1 MHGFFRTVSLKLER
15 ALGSGWACGADI
27 MRLSVWLLLQQ
38 QVEAAQ
44 AWNSDCFGCEI
55 AEYGRRVVRRPPDN
69 APGCASYCQVNS
81 SKNTQRSFLCFL
93 SSTLA

>member
-1 MHGFFRTVSLKLER
+1 
-15 ALGSGWACGADI
+15 

-44 AWNSDCFGCEI
+44 ALNSDCFGCEI

-81 SKNTQRSFLCFL
+81 SKNTQRSVLCFL
-93 SSTLA
+93 SSTWRDEIRNDAWQEGRHAYDVPFVKVDYV